1 MDEQDIQL
9 DPFAKSIEE
18 EQAAQKALLSR
29 YQQLQNSL
37 QQRTN
42 LPFNPTLMRISQALL
57 SPTKSGSFGESL
69 GMGVQALVEGSEQ
82 EQLRQ
87 QNLAKMQAELE
98 EKVLGIKQKGR
109 QLQTIKQYAGYGAPA
124 TTQATA
130 TKPTAPSEA
139 PVEGAPTASTP
150 AESTA
155 PAQPGVTPK
164 PAGAQTPSQTPAVTS
179 TFDNFIDKSGVQF
192 AQPNPYY
199 LQTDEQIRNSVTRR
213 LYSSGVSDMNE
224 IEKEIQQEKKNIREK
239 RYEIKD
245 GVITDYGLGKAAP
258 ISKSA
263 LAGEEAEAKKL
274 GEGSGERTN
283 AFIESASAAPERA
296 AAAEALIDYSTSNPN
311 AFGQLASKGAKNAF
325 LTFLRDGVSAG
336 QFGQIGFKSL
346 EEAIRKANPET
357 SDADINTAL
366 MAASYASQIELAY
379 SKMYLK
385 GQGAVTENERAIV
398 RAIGPSVTDSPK
410 VVEQKA
416 KLIKL
421 GADRE
426 TALYDAFQ
434 KFQDAGGH
442 SIDKFRRTQ
451 DYTDIMKDF
460 NDQAKVLRD
469 EFIKSGGK
477 STSASSGAVSPK
489 PSGGLSADAI
499 KAEIERRKKGIQ

>member
-1 MDEQDIQL
+1 MDEQDNPL
-9 DPFAKSIEE
+9 DPLAKSIEE
-18 EQAAQKALLSR
+18 DQAAQNALLSR

-37 QQRTN
+37 QQRAN
-42 LPFNPTLMRISQALL
+42 LPFNPTLMKISQALL

-87 QNLAKMQAELE
+87 QNLLKMQAELE

-109 QLQTIKQYAGYGAPA
+109 QLQTIKQYAGYGTPTA
-124 TTQATA
+124 TQAAA
-130 TKPTAPSEA
+130 TKPTTPSEA
-139 PVEGAPTASTP
+139 PVEGAPAASTP
-150 AESTA
+150 AESTT
-155 PAQPGVTPK
+155 PVQPGAVPK
-164 PAGAQTPSQTPAVTS
+164 PAGAQAPSQAPAVTS
-179 TFDNFIDKSGVQF
+179 TFDNFIEKSGVQF

-224 IEKEIQQEKKNIREK
+224 IEKEIQQEKKSIREK

-245 GVITDYGLGKAAP
+245 GVITDYGLGKSAP

-263 LAGEEAEAKKL
+263 ELGQEAEAQEL
-274 GEGSGERTN
+274 GKGSAQRTN
-283 AFIESASAAPERA
+283 AFIDSANAAPERA
-296 AAAEALIDYSTSNPN
+296 ASAEALIDYSKSNPN
-311 AFGQLASKGAKNAF
+311 AFGQLTTKGAKNAF

-336 QFGQIGFKSL
+336 KFGEIGFKNL
-346 EEAIRKANPET
+346 EEVIRKANPKT
-357 SDADINTAL
+357 SDADINAAL
-366 MAASYASQIELAY
+366 MAASYAAQIELSY
-379 SKMYLK
+379 SQMYLK

-398 RAIGPSVTDSPK
+398 RAIGPSVTDSPA

-426 TALYDAFQ
+426 TAIYEAFQ
-434 KFQDAGGH
+434 KFQDAGGQ
-442 SIDKFRRTQ
+442 SIDKFRRTE
-451 DYTDIMKDF
+451 DYKNIMKDF

-469 EFIKSGGK
+469 EFIKSGSK